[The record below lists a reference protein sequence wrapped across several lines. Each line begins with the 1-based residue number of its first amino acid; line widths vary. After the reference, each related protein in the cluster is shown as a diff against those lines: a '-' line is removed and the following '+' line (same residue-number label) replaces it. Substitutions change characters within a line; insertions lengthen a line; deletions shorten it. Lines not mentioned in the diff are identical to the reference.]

1 MNIYKPN
8 KEMSV
13 DEAMI
18 KFQGRSTMKQYMP
31 LAQTS
36 KKGDQVIAKMVTF
49 GNSDYIQVYIY
60 NTII

>member
-1 MNIYKPN
+1 MNIYQPN

-18 KFQGRSTMKQYMP
+18 FRAEAICAS
-31 LAQTS
+31 QTS
-36 KKGDQVIAKMVTF
+36 KKGDQGMIATMVTF

-60 NTII
+60 NIII